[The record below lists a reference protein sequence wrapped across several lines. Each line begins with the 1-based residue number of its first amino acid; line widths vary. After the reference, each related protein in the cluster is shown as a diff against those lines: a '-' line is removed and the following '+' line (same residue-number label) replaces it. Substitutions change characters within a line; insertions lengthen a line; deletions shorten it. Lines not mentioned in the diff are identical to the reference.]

1 MMKLNY
7 ILIVVSLTIPIGEKS
22 MIHKVKINSISVKL
36 GLLFSGV
43 FITLLFILGTILYGA
58 FTNMFIDYVKQ
69 ELLVRGKNHANVLGK
84 QFNQETI
91 EHVVKMETDVTTH
104 VLITDFSQ
112 NILASS
118 VPPSQ
123 GMREALLPAGNKLFN
138 GFTEVDWEK
147 SDYIISV
154 SAIGKNEGF
163 VYMYYPSKILRDI
176 VHVVNT
182 VMLVSGMGIVLIAF
196 GLIGVLS
203 RTLTRPLITMKEAT
217 NKMALGKYKQK
228 IPAAGDDEVAQLGH
242 SIQLLGEQLQEFE
255 DSRNDFLA
263 SVSHELRTPLTYIKG
278 YSDILNKDIVKT
290 REEQQE
296 YLQII
301 NKEASRIS
309 LLVNDLLDMS
319 KLQAGQFE
327 LRKQRADV
335 NHVIEKVVTTLK
347 PAAAE
352 KGLILSVDLA
362 EELPQAE
369 IDVHRMEQAIYNLVE
384 NSIKYTNEG
393 EIKVK
398 SFASNEFLIIELK
411 DSGIGISAKDLPKIW
426 NRFFR
431 VDKSR
436 TRSKGG
442 SGLGLYVVKNIIE
455 AHNGDIRAKSTENA
469 GSTFTIHLKI

>member
-1 MMKLNY
+1 MKSKL
-7 ILIVVSLTIPIGEKS
+7 
-22 MIHKVKINSISVKL
+22 KINSISIKL
-36 GLLFSGV
+36 ALLFSGL
-43 FITLLFILGTILYGA
+43 FIALLFILGFILYGA
-58 FTNMFIDYVKQ
+58 FTNLFIDYVKHD
-69 ELLVRGKNHANVLGK
+69 LLIRGKNHANVLAR
-84 QFNQETI
+84 QFNQGTI
-91 EHVVKMETDVTTH
+91 EHVVKMESDVTTH
-104 VLITDFSQ
+104 VLITDIDQ

-123 GMREALLPAGNKLFN
+123 DMKEALIPAGNKLFN
-138 GFTEVDWEK
+138 GFIEVDWEK

-163 VYMYYPSKILRDI
+163 VYMFYPSKILRDI
-176 VHVVNT
+176 VQVVDT
-182 VMLVSGMGIVLIAF
+182 IMLVSGIGIVLIAF

-228 IPAAGDDEVAQLGH
+228 IPISGDDEVAQLGH

-319 KLQAGQFE
+319 KLQAGQFV
-327 LRKQRADV
+327 LNKQQANV
-335 NHVIEKVVTTLK
+335 NLIIKKVFTTLK

-352 KGLILSVDLA
+352 KGIILSLDLA
-362 EELPQAE
+362 EDSPEIE
-369 IDVHRMEQAIYNLVE
+369 IDVLRMEQAIFNLVE

-393 EIKVK
+393 HITLRSHVN
-398 SFASNEFLIIELK
+398 NEFLIIEVQ
-411 DSGIGISAKDLPKIW
+411 DTGIGISPEDLPKIW
-426 NRFFR
+426 SRFYR

-436 TRSKGG
+436 TRSTGG
-442 SGLGLYVVKNIIE
+442 SGLGLYVVKLIVE
-455 AHNGDIRAKSTENA
+455 AHNGVVRANSTENS
-469 GSTFTIHLKI
+469 GSEFTIYLKI